1 MAPNPSVANGF
12 FRAGDIEAWGRGYR
26 RMARVM
32 SEWKLLP
39 PVVGVDNGLM
49 VTLYSDKMKQ
59 MRTMGFDERQMA
71 IVDYIL
77 EHGRV
82 TNANVQEMF
91 KVSRVTALRLL
102 KGLSTLVELIGGKGV
117 DSHYVMKRY

>member
-1 MAPNPSVANGF
+1 MG
-12 FRAGDIEAWGRGYR
+12 RAAKLQSFIESA
-26 RMARVM
+26 MTDFT
-32 SEWKLLP
+32 EQLHC
-39 PVVGVDNGLM
+39 
-49 VTLYSDKMKQ
+49 DKTKQ

-77 EHGRV
+77 EYGRV

-102 KGLSTLVELIGGKGV
+102 SGLSPLVELVGGKGV

>member
-1 MAPNPSVANGF
+1 
-12 FRAGDIEAWGRGYR
+12 
-26 RMARVM
+26 
-32 SEWKLLP
+32 
-39 PVVGVDNGLM
+39 
-49 VTLYSDKMKQ
+49 

-102 KGLSTLVELIGGKGV
+102 RGLSTLVELIRGKGI

>member
-1 MAPNPSVANGF
+1 MV
-12 FRAGDIEAWGRGYR
+12 EA
-26 RMARVM
+26 
-32 SEWKLLP
+32 
-39 PVVGVDNGLM
+39 DNGLM
-49 VTLYSDKMKQ
+49 VTLYCDKIKQ
-59 MRTMGFDERQMA
+59 MRTMGLDERQMS

-102 KGLSTLVELIGGKGV
+102 NGLSPLVELVGGKGV
-117 DSHYVMKRY
+117 DSHYIMKRY

>member
-1 MAPNPSVANGF
+1 
-12 FRAGDIEAWGRGYR
+12 
-26 RMARVM
+26 
-32 SEWKLLP
+32 
-39 PVVGVDNGLM
+39 
-49 VTLYSDKMKQ
+49 
-59 MRTMGFDERQMA
+59 MGFDERQMA

-102 KGLSTLVELIGGKGV
+102 RGLSTLVELIGGKCV